1 MTPKCHT
8 LAKSP
13 LGKSNLQKLRKNQV
27 FHIEP
32 LGNSPPEIAMCNKA
46 TTTKLPLAIPKMHAF
61 IYSGASS
68 MFIMDGAPVTNIKTA
83 LNPLK
88 VRAAQGAK
96 IVTTHTCDVNIA
108 GLPTLPGHILPEL
121 AQASLIS
128 IRVLCNAV
136 CRVIFDDQECR
147 VYFKG
152 QVVQVG
158 YKDPATDLWIM
169 SISGGGVNKRLP
181 NNFGIKSQG
190 SGVRAPHGKKIHF
203 RKNQN

>member
-8 LAKSP
+8 MAKSP
-13 LGKSNLQKLRKNQV
+13 LGKSNSRKLRKNQL

-32 LGNSPPEIAMCNKA
+32 LGNSPPNIAMCNAA
-46 TTTKLPLAIPKMHAF
+46 TTTKLPLAIPKTHAF
-61 IYSGASS
+61 IDSGASS

-96 IVTTHTCDVNIA
+96 IETTHTCDVNIA

-121 AQASLIS
+121 AQASLILV
-128 IRVLCNAV
+128 RVLCNAG
-136 CRVIFDDQECR
+136 CQVIFDDQECR

-152 QVVQVG
+152 KVVQVG
-158 YKDPATDLWIM
+158 YKVPATDLWIL
-169 SISGGGVNKRLP
+169 SIRGGSTKDYQTTLE
-181 NNFGIKSQG
+181 
-190 SGVRAPHGKKIHF
+190 
-203 RKNQN
+203 